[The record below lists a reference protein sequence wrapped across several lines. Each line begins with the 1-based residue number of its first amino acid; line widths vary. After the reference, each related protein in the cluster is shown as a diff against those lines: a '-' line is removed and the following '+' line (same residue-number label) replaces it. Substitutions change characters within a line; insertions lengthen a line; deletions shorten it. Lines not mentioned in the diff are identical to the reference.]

1 MPRRSEKRL
10 YRCGR
15 MALPAHKSLVE
26 AQELASGHVKILSW
40 VIMPIGWRNSEFGR
54 FWGFWG
60 FVAWKAR
67 HRIGYRARIL
77 PTPFSRKPL
86 TEGKGKWAICMVVHL
101 EICSA
106 LQAQCRCKIC
116 CAFTTSV
123 KYQTLRLL
131 PLIWI
136 SPIGLYQYRVI
147 QVAATKEIAE
157 TPLMY
162 NRISI

>member
-1 MPRRSEKRL
+1 MSFPILEKCGTWASPVPRRSEKRL

-40 VIMPIGWRNSEFGR
+40 VIMPIGWRDSEFGH

-60 FVAWKAR
+60 IVAWKTR

-101 EICSA
+101 EICRAS
-106 LQAQCRCKIC
+106 QANRHYTIC
-116 CAFTTSV
+116 CAFDTFAKRNMMPSFGV
-123 KYQTLRLL
+123 DC
-131 PLIWI
+131 I
-136 SPIGLYQYRVI
+136 SPIGLY
-147 QVAATKEIAE
+147 
-157 TPLMY
+157 
-162 NRISI
+162 SI